1 MGAPRFPVRARPMGA
16 PGFPMCART
25 HGGGDVFSIRLRVV
39 AAAMACSLT
48 LSAVTRAY
56 ATDFQV
62 RGLLDVVMAEPGR
75 AYEHNVLT
83 RGDSPFDAYGLRVFA
98 DAQVNGRLQVFSQ
111 LVVRDATAPYLDGAY
126 LMFTPSLERDLHVL
140 AGKIPWA
147 IGTYAP
153 RTYSNH
159 NPLIGTPLMYQYHT
173 TLVWYAVPPNADAL
187 LATAGSGEYGVN
199 YFGSAMSRGM
209 ALVDDSYWD
218 MGATMNGSQRPL
230 EYSLSVT
237 TGTPGWGNTTADENH
252 GKSVLGRLGL
262 AALPG
267 VRVGVSGAYGPY
279 LVSALNP
286 DLPPGKSSDDYH
298 QKLAMADLELLANHA
313 ELRAEG
319 AYNVWESPTVGNLK
333 VSSAYAE
340 LKYTLPF
347 SAFFA
352 GRWDVMRFGDILDS
366 SGAARPWDSN
376 VDRLEGGVGY
386 RFTREA
392 VGKLVY
398 QRTRIDDSDP
408 RDQDLSMVA
417 AQASIAF

>member
-1 MGAPRFPVRARPMGA
+1 MTLRFRATLATVAVWFALAAAPRA
-16 PGFPMCART
+16 
-25 HGGGDVFSIRLRVV
+25 D
-39 AAAMACSLT
+39 
-48 LSAVTRAY
+48 
-56 ATDFQV
+56 ATEFQV

-75 AYEHNVLT
+75 AYEHNVLM
-83 RGDSPFDAYGLRVFA
+83 RGDSPFDAYGLRMFA
-98 DAQVNGRLQVFSQ
+98 DAQVNRRLQVFSQ

-126 LMFTPSLERDLHVL
+126 LMFTPSLDRDMHLL

-173 TLVWYAVPPNADAL
+173 TLVWYALPPNADAL
-187 LATAGSGEYGVN
+187 LAIAGSGQYAVN
-199 YFGSAMSRGM
+199 YYGFGMSRGM

-218 MGATMNGSQRPL
+218 MGATLNGSQRPL
-230 EYSLSVT
+230 EYALSVT
-237 TGTPGWGNTTADENH
+237 TGTPGWGNTTVDENH
-252 GKSVLGRLGL
+252 GKSVLGRIGL
-262 AALPG
+262 APLPG
-267 VRVGVSGAYGPY
+267 VRIGVSGAYGPY

-286 DLPPGKSSDDYH
+286 DLPSGKSAEDYH
-298 QKLAMADLELLANHA
+298 QKLVMADLELLASHA
-313 ELRAEG
+313 EVRAEG

-340 LKYTLPF
+340 FKYTLPF
-347 SAFFA
+347 STFLA

-366 SGAARPWDSN
+366 SGAAHPWDAN
-376 VDRLEGGVGY
+376 VDRLEAGAGY

-398 QRTRIDDSDP
+398 QHTKIDDADP

-417 AQASIAF
+417 AQVSIAF

>member
-1 MGAPRFPVRARPMGA
+1 MTPCRYRA
-16 PGFPMCART
+16 
-25 HGGGDVFSIRLRVV
+25 VV
-39 AAAMACSLT
+39 AAMALSLT
-48 LSAVTRAY
+48 LSATPRAFG
-56 ATDFQV
+56 TDFQV
-62 RGLLDVVMAEPGR
+62 HGLLDVVMAEPGR
-75 AYEHNVLT
+75 AYEHNVLM
-83 RGDSPFDAYGLRVFA
+83 RGDSPFDAYGLRMFA

-111 LVVRDATAPYLDGAY
+111 LVVRDATSPYLDGAY
-126 LMFTPSLERDLHVL
+126 LLFTPSLERDLHVL

-173 TLVWYAVPPNADAL
+173 TLVWYALPPSADAL

-199 YFGSAMSRGM
+199 YYGYDMGRGM

-218 MGATMNGSQRPL
+218 MGATLNGSQRPL
-230 EYSLSVT
+230 EFALSVT
-237 TGTPGWGNTTADENH
+237 TGTPGWGNTTTDENH
-252 GKSVLGRLGL
+252 GKSVLGRVGL
-262 AALPG
+262 APLPG

-279 LVSALNP
+279 LISALNP
-286 DLPPGKSSDDYH
+286 DLPSGKSAEDYH
-298 QKLAMADLELLANHA
+298 QKLAMADLELLASHA
-313 ELRAEG
+313 ELRAEA

-347 SAFFA
+347 SAFLA

-366 SGAARPWDSN
+366 SGASHSWDTN
-376 VDRLEGGVGY
+376 VTRQETGLGY

-398 QRTRIDDSDP
+398 QHTRLDGADP
-408 RDQDLSMVA
+408 RDRDLSLVA
-417 AQASIAF
+417 AQISVAF